1 MYFALSSNKKE
12 FKKSMKEEKG
22 EQFVPTR
29 KVKNETRV
37 MQLTSYGQI
46 SPVTEINVSFE
57 VQGKLEKGFM
67 LLKPGVKFSKGQLLY
82 QVDNAEAFYTLSS
95 RKSQF
100 SNLILNAL
108 PDIEMD
114 YPSEKKKWQDY
125 LNKLK
130 PNEKLPVLPEVNSQR
145 EKMFLTSRNIIAEYF
160 NLKSAEARME
170 KYFYVAPFS
179 GTVIEVYAEPGSIA
193 NPGSPIAKIAKTGDY
208 EIKVP
213 INLEDLE
220 KFKAKHSASFTDA
233 EGNKIGKGA
242 ILRISDVVN
251 QRTQSADVFY
261 SIQPE
266 KNAMIYN
273 GLFLNVILEEF
284 SEVKTMPVPRLAVKE
299 GKVLVLTNSS
309 LSERSVIIRN
319 SKPDT
324 LFVTGLRDGEE
335 VLLERTEIRKG
346 ITYKGIQR

>member
-1 MYFALSSNKKE
+1 
-12 FKKSMKEEKG
+12 MKEEKG
-22 EQFVPTR
+22 EEFVPTR
-29 KVKNETRV
+29 KVENVTRV

-57 VQGKLEKGFM
+57 VQGKLEKGFR

-82 QVDNAEAFYTLSS
+82 EVDNSEAFYSLSS

-108 PDIEMD
+108 PDIELD
-114 YPSEKKKWQDY
+114 YPSEKKKWQEY
-125 LNKLK
+125 LNDLK
-130 PNEKLPVLPEVNSQR
+130 PNERLPTLPEIKSQR

-160 NLKSAEARME
+160 SLKSAEARME
-170 KYFYVAPFS
+170 KYLYIAPFS

-193 NPGSPIAKIAKTGDY
+193 NPGTPIAKIAKTGDY

-213 INLEDLE
+213 INLEDLA
-220 KFKAKHSASFTDA
+220 KFKNKHSAIFTDS
-233 EGNKIGKGA
+233 EGNKIGTGS
-242 ILRISDVVN
+242 IIRVSDVIN

-261 SIQPE
+261 SIKPE
-266 KNAMIYN
+266 KGAMIYN
-273 GLFLNVILEEF
+273 GLFLNVVLEEY
-284 SEVKTMPVPRLAVKE
+284 SEVKTMPVPRLAVKD
-299 GKVLVLTNSS
+299 GKVLVLKNNS
-309 LSERSVIIRN
+309 LSERSVLVRN

-324 LFVTGLRDGEE
+324 VFVTGLMDGDE

-346 ITYKGIQR
+346 ISYKGIQR